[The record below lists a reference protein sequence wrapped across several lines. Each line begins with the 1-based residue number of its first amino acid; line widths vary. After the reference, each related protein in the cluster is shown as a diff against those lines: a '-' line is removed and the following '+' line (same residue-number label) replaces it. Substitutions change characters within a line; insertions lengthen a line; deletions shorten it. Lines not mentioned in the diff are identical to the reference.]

1 MIKIVA
7 SKTELE
13 IVYNL
18 LLNYYIE
25 KDDPLNCE
33 PACRDVGSP
42 SCKNCIKELLNTYQW
57 IDSDYQ
63 GVYKDCEGKFHYR
76 EGKEVKWN

>member
-1 MIKIVA
+1 MKIVA
-7 SKTELE
+7 SKKELE

-25 KDDPLNCE
+25 KQDPLDCE
-33 PACRDVGSP
+33 PMCRDLDSP
-42 SCKNCIKELLNTYQW
+42 SCKNCIKELLNSYQW

-63 GVYKDCEGKFHYR
+63 GVYKDCKGDYHYQ
-76 EGKEVKWN
+76 EGKEVKWS